1 MKLTI
6 ILFEIFALA
15 VVSGLHL
22 STIAYDDD
30 TKRK

>member
-15 VVSGLHL
+15 AVSGLHL
-22 STIAYDDD
+22 STIDDD